1 MPLDA
6 GPTATVLLQQVA
18 LDNPGEMGG
27 RMASPTFVG
36 RVEELQSLEAATGWA
51 ATTEPTVVLVGG
63 RAGEDDLA
71 RSLFGTVTK
80 LTGR

>member
-1 MPLDA
+1 MPLDS
-6 GPTATVLLQQVA
+6 GPNGECSLQPVE

-36 RVEELQSLEAATGWA
+36 WVEELQSLKAARGWA

-63 RAGEDDLA
+63 RAGEDDVA
-71 RSLFGTVTK
+71 GSL
-80 LTGR
+80 R